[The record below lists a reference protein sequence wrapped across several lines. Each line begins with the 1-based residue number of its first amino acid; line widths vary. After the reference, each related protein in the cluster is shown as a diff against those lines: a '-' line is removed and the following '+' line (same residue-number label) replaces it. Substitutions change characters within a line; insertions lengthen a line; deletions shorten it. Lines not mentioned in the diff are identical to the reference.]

1 MGVPSPEG
9 VSASGRGPYW
19 PNDKANGVIQGTIGA
34 VRATAPFAFWGPM
47 NLFVWADFTTSA
59 AVTAGSLV
67 VALGAAGVIAA
78 GASISATNLPY
89 GTTVVSLAGTD
100 ATVALPIQTHT
111 AKVLSGQ
118 VLMTDLYST
127 QYLLGATVTGPG
139 IPAATTVA
147 EIVTVARASSGD
159 TPGIRGVVR
168 LSNAVTLNPPNTN
181 NQPFQFALAAT
192 GLATAND
199 AAAKITSAAIGMVGA
214 IQLERSFDGGAT
226 WIVCNV
232 GNVGALAQW
241 NTATPVSISFGEPER
256 MVLYRLNQT
265 TITPSAGYTLNY
277 RISETG
283 QAATTL
289 AVPTI

>member
-1 MGVPSPEG
+1 MGVPAPEG

-19 PNDKANGVIQGTIGA
+19 PNDKANGVIQNTIA
-34 VRATAPFAFWGPM
+34 SVRATRPFAFWGPM
-47 NLFVWADFTTSA
+47 NLFVWTDFTTSA

-67 VALGAAGVIAA
+67 VALGAAGTTAA

-89 GTTVVSLAGTD
+89 GTTVASLAGTD

-111 AKVLSGQ
+111 GYVLAGQYTISG
-118 VLMTDLYST
+118 LYST

-147 EIVTVARASSGD
+147 EIVRVAVPQTTNAPSI
-159 TPGIRGVVR
+159 PGIVR

-181 NQPFQFALAAT
+181 KQPFEFALAAA
-192 GLATAND
+192 GLTTAND
-199 AAAKITSAAIGMVGA
+199 AAAKITSAAIGLVGT

-226 WIVCNV
+226 WIVCNI
-232 GNVGALAQW
+232 GGSGALAQW
-241 NTATPVSISFGEPER
+241 STATPVSLSFGEPER

-265 TITPSAGYTLNY
+265 AITPVAGYALNY